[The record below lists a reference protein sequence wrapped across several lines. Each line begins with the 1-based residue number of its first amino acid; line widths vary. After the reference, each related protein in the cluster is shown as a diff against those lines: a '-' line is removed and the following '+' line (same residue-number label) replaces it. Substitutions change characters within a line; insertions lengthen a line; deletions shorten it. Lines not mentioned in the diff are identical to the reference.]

1 MKKVVFGGLGLA
13 GVAALALLMTSAA
26 SAQQRDRT
34 PVPPGTAPFLALE
47 GPGASIGVTVT
58 DQSGD
63 SAGVLIESVQ
73 EGTPATRAGL
83 QKGDVVLE
91 FDGERTRSARQ
102 FTRLVRETPPGRSVR
117 MTVMR
122 GGSKRTLDITPEP
135 RNSVTLQRFPQI
147 TGDALRVF
155 PRDFNFNFDA
165 QGFFNEGFFAS
176 GRRLGVAVSPLS
188 DQLAT
193 YFGVKEGVLVSEVI
207 ENTPAASAGLKAGDV
222 ITAANGRGVQS
233 TQDLTR
239 EVRDTQP
246 GSTIELKV
254 TRDRKELTLK
264 ATMPTRRPTTAGTLP
279 I

>member
-13 GVAALALLMTSAA
+13 VVAVLAFTVTSAV

-34 PVPPGTAPFLALE
+34 PVPPVVTRFPPLE
-47 GPGASIGVTVT
+47 GPGSSIGVTVT

-63 SAGVLIESVQ
+63 TAGVLIESVQ

-83 QKGDVVLE
+83 QKGDLVLE

-117 MTVMR
+117 MTVLR
-122 GGSKRTLDITPEP
+122 GGSKRTLDITPEN
-135 RNSVTLQRFPQI
+135 RNSASLRQFPRV
-147 TGDALRVF
+147 TGDAFRF
-155 PRDFNFNFDA
+155 PRDFNFDFDA
-165 QGFFNEGFFAS
+165 QRFFNEGLFVS

-188 DQLAT
+188 DQLAA

-222 ITAANGRGVQS
+222 ITSANGRGVQS

-239 EVRDTQP
+239 EVRDTEP

-254 TRDRKELTLK
+254 TRDHKELTLK